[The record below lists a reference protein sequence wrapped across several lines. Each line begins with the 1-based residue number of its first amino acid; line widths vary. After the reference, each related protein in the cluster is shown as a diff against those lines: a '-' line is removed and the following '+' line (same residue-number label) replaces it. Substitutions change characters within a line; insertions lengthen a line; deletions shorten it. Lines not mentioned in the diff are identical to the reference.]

1 MLSCKRAT
9 GLMEKQSLT
18 GLSQK
23 EKIRLRIHTAMC
35 DGCKA
40 YQKQSLLIDDLLQR
54 HVGNTHLETVPGV
67 ENTKLRDRILLNLPK
82 E

>member
-1 MLSCKRAT
+1 
-9 GLMEKQSLT
+9 MEKQSLT

-23 EKIRLRIHTAMC
+23 EKFRLRMHTAMC

-40 YQKQSLLIDDLLQR
+40 YQKQSLLIDNLLKYR
-54 HVGNTHLETVPGV
+54 IGEAFPELVPEV
-67 ENTKLRDRILLNLPK
+67 DNKELIDRILLNLPK